1 MPRKPTKTPHKPTN
15 CDSEGVEMYRAKI
28 IALEA
33 RIESLKAENKQFK
46 ETIRQMDRRIMKGN
60 L

>member
-1 MPRKPTKTPHKPTN
+1 MPQKLAKTAQEAPN
-15 CDSEGVEMYRAKI
+15 CASEGVELYKAKI

-33 RIESLKAENKQFK
+33 RIESLKTQNKQFK
-46 ETIRQMDRRIMKGN
+46 EVIRQMDRRIMKGK

>member
-1 MPRKPTKTPHKPTN
+1 MPQKPTKTAQEASN
-15 CDSEGVEMYRAKI
+15 CVSVGVELCRAKLT
-28 IALEA
+28 ALEA

-46 ETIRQMDRRIMKGN
+46 EVIRQMDRRIMKGK